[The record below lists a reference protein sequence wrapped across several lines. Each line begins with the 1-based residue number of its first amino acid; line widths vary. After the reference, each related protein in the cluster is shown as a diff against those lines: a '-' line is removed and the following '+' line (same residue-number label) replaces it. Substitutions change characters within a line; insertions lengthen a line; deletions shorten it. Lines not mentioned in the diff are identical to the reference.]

1 MLINAT
7 RDASRFKKLQKLA
20 SNGTGQISENFDDN
34 DDAPYTP
41 REIAHMTDILFPQV
55 REYLLDRHVTAVS
68 NNL

>member
-41 REIAHMTDILFPQV
+41 REIAHMTDILFPQDYV
-55 REYLLDRHVTAVS
+55 CNSDFSYPLKLA
-68 NNL
+68 